1 MEANYFTILW
11 WVLLYIDINQP
22 QVYMCPSPISNLFKA
37 SSWLQGQQCREP
49 LGCSRPL
56 PPHPL
61 TLHAAHP
68 RAVVNSQENRSS
80 PGVHPR
86 SLDLNIIAPILVKFH
101 SDNNCSHAIYK
112 VLNHTQEEFLWHWS
126 SKSKTNIHVGNRAAL
141 VLECKS
147 PQVWA
152 SEHLQR
158 EHLGFK
164 SVSYADFWTPP
175 SRDLRWVRISGGIM
189 LRSCIFKHLP
199 GESSA

>member
-1 MEANYFTILW
+1 MPPPWPCFYCQ
-11 WVLLYIDINQP
+11 DIGEHSPRTVMQP
-22 QVYMCPSPISNLFKA
+22 CAKTFQTEFP
-37 SSWLQGQQCREP
+37 
-49 LGCSRPL
+49 PL

-175 SRDLRWVRISGGIM
+175 SRDLRWVRISGDNAQK
-189 LRSCIFKHLP
+189 LYF
-199 GESSA
+199 